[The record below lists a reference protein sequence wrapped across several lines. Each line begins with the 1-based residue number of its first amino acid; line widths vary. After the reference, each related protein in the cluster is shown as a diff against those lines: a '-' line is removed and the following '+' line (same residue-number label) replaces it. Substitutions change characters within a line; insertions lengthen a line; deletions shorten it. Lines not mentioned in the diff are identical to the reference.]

1 MGEGDRKRE
10 IESLMKEFTWLKM
23 EDIKYQKAK
32 FELEEKMAEDERY
45 RRRQI
50 VRMIFVFLLI
60 VASIIIS
67 IMRY

>member
-10 IESLMKEFTWLKM
+10 IESLMEDFVRFKV

-32 FELEEKMAEDERY
+32 FELEEKIAEDERY